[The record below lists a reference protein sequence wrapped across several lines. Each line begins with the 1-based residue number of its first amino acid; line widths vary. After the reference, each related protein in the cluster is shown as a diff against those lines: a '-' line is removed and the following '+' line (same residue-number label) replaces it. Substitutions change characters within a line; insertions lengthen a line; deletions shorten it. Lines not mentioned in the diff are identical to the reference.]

1 MTPFKSPDP
10 DRPTPSGSMTELED
24 TAADWISRRDGGLS
38 RSEQRELEAWLAADP
53 RHAAAFDAL
62 EAVWAA
68 VNAPRDQGRGQ
79 ALERQI
85 DARSRERTR
94 RRFAVGIATLAAAAA
109 VAFVVLRPL
118 PDHAPSA
125 EPTYVVRPDLQT
137 LPDGSTVELNA
148 GAEIAVTYTDRL
160 RSVHLL
166 RGEGMFSVAKN
177 PAVPFVVTAGQVEV
191 RAVGTA
197 FVVRRETNE
206 VDVLVTEG
214 TVAVARRDAPTDG
227 SRPEVVSGPEVLLDA
242 GRRVV
247 ISASPAVAGGLAAPV
262 APAIQTVTTEAIAA
276 ATAWRDRRV
285 EFTYTPLREAVSLF
299 NQHGGTPL
307 ILANETTAQ
316 LRITGV
322 FWTDDS
328 EGFVRLLESSL
339 DLKSSRSPDGGIVL
353 SN

>member
-1 MTPFKSPDP
+1 MTPFNSSDP
-10 DRPTPSGSMTELED
+10 DLPTQSGSMTELED

-38 RSEQRELEAWLAADP
+38 RSELRELEAWLSADP
-53 RHAAAFDAL
+53 RHAAAFAAM
-62 EAVWAA
+62 EAAWDA
-68 VNAPRDQGRGQ
+68 VNAPREQGRGE

-85 DARSRERTR
+85 DARSRARTR
-94 RRFAVGIATLAAAAA
+94 RWFAVGMATLAAAAA

-118 PDHAPSA
+118 PDRTPSA
-125 EPTYVVRPDLQT
+125 GPTYVVRPDRQT

-148 GAEIAVTYTDRL
+148 GAEITVDYTDRL
-160 RSVHLL
+160 RSVQLL
-166 RGEGMFSVAKN
+166 RGEGLFSVAKN
-177 PAVPFVVTAGQVEV
+177 PAVPFVVTAGHVEV

-197 FVVRRETNE
+197 FVVRRETDE

-214 TVAVARRDAPTDG
+214 RVAVARRDAPTDA

-247 ISASPAVAGGLAAPV
+247 IPAAPAGLAAPV
-262 APAIQTVTTEAIAA
+262 APAIQTVTTQAIAA

-285 EFTYTPLREAVSLF
+285 EFTFTPLREAVSLF
-299 NQHGGTPL
+299 NHQGGPPL
-307 ILANETTAQ
+307 ILANESTAQ

-339 DLKSSRSPDGGIVL
+339 DLKSSRSPGGGIVL